1 MDRPPPV
8 EYALTE
14 DGVHIAYQVV
24 GDRTADWQRDIL
36 FVGSWFG
43 HVDGRW
49 DTPGY
54 AHLLRRLAS
63 FSRLIV
69 FDKRGVGASDPAPPG
84 SLTLEAWLEDARA
97 VMDAAGSA
105 RAAVVV
111 ATDAAP
117 MGAMFAATHPER
129 VSSLVILNTLGRPEE
144 YRERMEGI
152 GRVWGT
158 EASLDTIDVL
168 APSHAD
174 DPAYRES
181 FLRAQR
187 ASAGPGA
194 AAAMYAMLEAVDT
207 RAALAAV
214 HAPTLF
220 VVRDGMAPRT
230 VPDPLNE
237 QIEGARVV
245 WVPGEDV
252 HIWAGDVEPFI
263 TEIQEFVT
271 GTRPA
276 VEPDRALLTVLFTDV
291 VGSTER
297 AAELG
302 DRAWSELLGRHET
315 AARRCIAE
323 HRGHE
328 IFTKGDEF
336 LVTFDGPAR
345 AVRCGQA
352 MVRAAATMGLQ
363 IRAGLHTGEVELR
376 GDDIGGIAVHIGAR
390 VVATAA
396 PGEVL
401 VSRTVRDLVAG
412 SGLAFEDAGSHV
424 LKGVPDEWQLYRV
437 GE

>member
-1 MDRPPPV
+1 MKRPPPV
-8 EYALTE
+8 QYAVTD

-24 GDRTADWQRDIL
+24 GDSTAGDGVDVL

-54 AHLLRRLAS
+54 AHLMRRLAS

-69 FDKRGVGASDPAPPG
+69 FDKRGIGASDPAPPG
-84 SLTLEAWLEDARA
+84 SLTMEAWLEDARA
-97 VMDAAGSA
+97 VMDAAGSS

-117 MGAMFAATHPER
+117 MGAMFAATYPER

-144 YRERMEGI
+144 FRRRIERI
-152 GRVWGT
+152 SRVWGT

-168 APSHAD
+168 APSHAT

-207 RAALAAV
+207 HAALATV
-214 HAPTLF
+214 QAPTLF
-220 VVRDGMAPRT
+220 VVREGMALRT
-230 VPDPLNE
+230 VPHPLNE
-237 QIEGARVV
+237 EIEGARVV

-252 HIWAGDVEPFI
+252 HIWAGDVEPFV

-271 GTRPA
+271 GIRPA
-276 VEPDRALLTVLFTDV
+276 AEPDRALLTVLFTDIV
-291 VGSTER
+291 ASTEL
-297 AAELG
+297 AADLG
-302 DRAWSELLGRHET
+302 DRAWARLLSRHEA
-315 AARRCIAE
+315 AARRCILT
-323 HRGHE
+323 HRGTE

-345 AVRCGQA
+345 AVRCAQA
-352 MVRAAATMGLQ
+352 MVAAAAGIGLEV
-363 IRAGLHTGEVELR
+363 RAGVHTGEVERR
-376 GDDIGGIAVHIGAR
+376 GEDIGGIAVHIGAR
-390 VVATAA
+390 VMALAA
-396 PGEVL
+396 PGQVL
-401 VSRTVRDLVAG
+401 VSRTVKDLVAG
-412 SGLAFEDAGSHV
+412 SGLAFEDAGSHA
-424 LKGVPDEWQLYRV
+424 LKGVPDEWQLYRLV
-437 GE
+437 P